1 MASIRNWFDNE
12 PHDYSPYRI
21 IDEKSIN
28 DLSKIEDQIVD
39 PGNFDIFSVETEDKR
54 PATQYLNFGRNV
66 GQPSKNLEKIW
77 RDHVGIFNYKKTKQL
92 KEQKAKLKEK

>member
-1 MASIRNWFDNE
+1 MASIRNWFDVK

-28 DLSKIEDQIVD
+28 DLSKIDEQIVD
-39 PGNFDIFSVETEDKR
+39 PGNFDIFSVETDDKR
-54 PATQYLNFGRNV
+54 SGSQYLNFGRGV

-77 RDHVGIFNYKKTKQL
+77 RDQVDIFNKK
-92 KEQKAKLKEK
+92 KA

>member
-1 MASIRNWFDNE
+1 MASIRNWFDVK

-28 DLSKIEDQIVD
+28 DLSKIDEQIVD
-39 PGNFDIFSVETEDKR
+39 PGNFDIFSVESDDKGSGS
-54 PATQYLNFGRNV
+54 QFLKRNV

-77 RDHVGIFNYKKTKQL
+77 KD
-92 KEQKAKLKEK
+92 